1 MDGGER
7 ERPPAG
13 VHALSGGGD
22 DDKSLGIIQTGLPTP
37 GVGMRNRL
45 LCMAG
50 TAWLFAYPAAA
61 ADRALSVTI
70 YNDDLALVQD
80 QRDIELKGGRQRI
93 EFQDVSA
100 QIRPETVSLVAGDI
114 SIVEQNFDF
123 DLLTPAKLMEKAVGQ
138 EITIVRVN
146 PATGAETREQAQ
158 VLATNGGV
166 VLKIGQRIEVL
177 RDDGLPVRVIFDKV
191 PDNLR
196 ARPTLSVTVIGAHGG
211 TRRATLSYL
220 TPGLGWK
227 ADYVA
232 LYNESDS
239 KIDVQGWVTLT
250 NSSGTSYDNAQTLLV
265 AGSPSQVDG
274 GRQVNFRP
282 APRRPTLQEAGTESG
297 SRERLGD
304 FYLYP
309 LAERTTIANLQ
320 TKQVSFL
327 DVHGVPAE
335 HGYEY
340 HNHWLGTAETPLSAK
355 SVYSFSTSAHAGLG
369 DQLPSGVL
377 RFYVRDKRGDP
388 QFIGE
393 SRIDHT
399 PMGSTLSLATG
410 DAFDVKV
417 HAVVDKRTRLAQF
430 DWQTDMRYELSNA
443 LPRAVVVKLIQDG
456 LWGDSSIKT
465 ESQKSTRRSA
475 DSAEWAVTV
484 PANGKTVLTASFD
497 TRY

>member
-1 MDGGER
+1 LSSAALPAER
-7 ERPPAG
+7 
-13 VHALSGGGD
+13 S
-22 DDKSLGIIQTGLPTP
+22 
-37 GVGMRNRL
+37 
-45 LCMAG
+45 
-50 TAWLFAYPAAA
+50 
-61 ADRALSVTI
+61 LSVTI
-70 YNDDLALVQD
+70 YANDLALIQD
-80 QRDIELKGGRQRI
+80 HREIEVSAGRQRI

-100 QIRPETVSLVAGDI
+100 QIRPETVSLTAPDI

-138 EITIVRVN
+138 DITIVRVN
-146 PATGAETREQAQ
+146 PATGAETREQAR

-196 ARPTLSVTVIGAHGG
+196 ARPTLSVTVDSSRAGA
-211 TRRATLSYL
+211 RPATLSYL
-220 TPGLGWK
+220 TPGLGWR

-232 LYNESDS
+232 LFNEADA

-250 NSSGTSYDNAQTLLV
+250 NSSGTGYDNAQTLLV
-265 AGSPSQVDG
+265 AGAPYQVG
-274 GRQVNFRP
+274 GGTGMGAYTGPGPVRRP
-282 APRRPTLQEAGTESG
+282 IPTRPQRPTLQEAGTESG
-297 SRERLGD
+297 SREQLGD

-309 LAERTTIANLQ
+309 LAERTSIANLQ

-335 HGYEY
+335 HGYEF
-340 HNHWLGTAETPLSAK
+340 HNSWLGTAEAPQSAK
-355 SVYSFSTSAHAGLG
+355 TVYSFSTSAHAGLG
-369 DQLPSGVL
+369 DQLPAGVL
-377 RFYVRDKRGDP
+377 RFYLRDKRGDP

-417 HAVVDKRTRLAQF
+417 RSVIDKRTRLGEF
-430 DWQTDMRYELSNA
+430 EWQTDMRYELTNA
-443 LPRAVVVKLIQDG
+443 SPKPVVVKVLQSG
-456 LWGDSSIKT
+456 LWGDSRIT
-465 ESQKSTRRSA
+465 AESQKSVRQ
-475 DSAEWAVTV
+475 SAETAEWPVSV
-484 PANGKTVLTASFD
+484 PANGKAALTASFV

>member
-1 MDGGER
+1 MHLRFLGLGC
-7 ERPPAG
+7 A
-13 VHALSGGGD
+13 A
-22 DDKSLGIIQTGLPTP
+22 SLLAIPCAI
-37 GVGMRNRL
+37 
-45 LCMAG
+45 
-50 TAWLFAYPAAA
+50 A
-61 ADRALSVTI
+61 ADRSVSITI
-70 YNDDLALVQD
+70 YADDLALVQD
-80 QRDIELKGGRQRI
+80 RREVELKGGRQRL

-100 QIRPETVSLVAGDI
+100 QIRPETVSLAAADI

-146 PATGAETREQAQ
+146 PASGAETREQAQ

-196 ARPTLSVTVIGAHGG
+196 ARPTLSVTVIGGHAGS
-211 TRRATLSYL
+211 RPATLSYL
-220 TPGLGWK
+220 TPGVGWK

-232 LYNESDS
+232 LYNEGDS

-250 NSSGTSYDNAQTLLV
+250 NTSGATYDNAQTLLV
-265 AGSPSQVDG
+265 AGSPAQVDG
-274 GRQVNFRP
+274 GRQSNYNR
-282 APRRPTLQEAGTESG
+282 AMQARATLQQAGTESG
-297 SRERLGD
+297 GRERLGD
-304 FYLYP
+304 YYLYP

-340 HNHWLGTAETPLSAK
+340 RNQWLGTSETAQSAK
-355 SVYSFSTSAHAGLG
+355 TIYSFSTSAHAGLG
-369 DQLPSGVL
+369 DQLPAGIL
-377 RFYVRDKRGDP
+377 RFYMRDKRGDP

-417 HAVVDKRTRLAQF
+417 HAVVDKRTRLNVF
-430 DWQTDMRYELSNA
+430 DWQSDMRYELTNA
-443 LPRAVVVKLIQDG
+443 LPRPVTVKLLQDG
-456 LWGDSSIKT
+456 LWGDSRIT
-465 ESQKSTRRSA
+465 AESQKSTRRSA
-475 DSAEWAVTV
+475 ETAEWAVTV
-484 PANGKTVLTASFD
+484 PAKGKTILTASFE
-497 TRY
+497 TRF

>member
-1 MDGGER
+1 MR
-7 ERPPAG
+7 TPISLVG
-13 VHALSGGGD
+13 VALGWIV
-22 DDKSLGIIQTGLPTP
+22 SLAFADEP
-37 GVGMRNRL
+37 GV
-45 LCMAG
+45 
-50 TAWLFAYPAAA
+50 
-61 ADRALSVTI
+61 SVTI
-70 YNDDLALVQD
+70 YQDNLALIQD
-80 QRDIELKGGRQRI
+80 HRTIEVAGGRQRI
-93 EFQDVSA
+93 EFQNVSA
-100 QIRPETVSLVAGDI
+100 QIRPETVSLAAADL

-138 EITIVRVN
+138 AVTLVRVT
-146 PATGAETREQAQ
+146 PGTGAETREKAL

-166 VLKIGQRIEVL
+166 VLKIGERIEVL

-191 PDNLR
+191 PENLR
-196 ARPTLSVTVIGAHGG
+196 ARPTLSVTVDGEHKGS
-211 TRRATLSYL
+211 RPATLSYL
-220 TPGLGWK
+220 TPGLGWR

-232 LYNESDS
+232 LFNEADS

-250 NSSGTSYDNAQTLLV
+250 NSSGTTYTDARTLLV
-265 AGSPSQVDG
+265 AGSPASADAG
-274 GRQVNFRP
+274 PAWRPRP
-282 APRRPTLQEAGTESG
+282 ARSTLVQPGTESG

-327 DVHGVPAE
+327 DVHGVPAS

-340 HNHWLGTAETPLSAK
+340 RNTWLGSSDTPQSAK
-355 SVYSFSTSAHAGLG
+355 TVYRFSSSAHAGLG
-369 DQLPSGVL
+369 DQLPAGIL
-377 RFYVRDKRGDP
+377 RFYMRDKRGSP

-399 PMGSTLSLATG
+399 PMGSTLSLSTG

-417 HAVVDKRTRLAQF
+417 QATVVKRTSLGTF
-430 DWQTDMRYELSNA
+430 DWQTDMRYTVTNA
-443 LPRAVVVKLIQDG
+443 LPQPVTVALLQAG
-456 LWGDSSIKT
+456 LWGDATIKT

-475 DSAEWAVTV
+475 DVTEWSVNV
-484 PANGKTVLTASFD
+484 PANGKTEVTASFE

>member
-1 MDGGER
+1 
-7 ERPPAG
+7 
-13 VHALSGGGD
+13 
-22 DDKSLGIIQTGLPTP
+22 
-37 GVGMRNRL
+37 MRVRL
-45 LCMAG
+45 LCIG
-50 TAWLFAYPAAA
+50 WLTWLLANPTWGAE
-61 ADRALSVTI
+61 RTLSVTI
-70 YNDDLALVQD
+70 YSNDLALVQD
-80 QRDIELKGGRQRI
+80 RRDIEVKDGRQRI

-100 QIRPETVSLVAGDI
+100 QIRPETVSLSAADI
-114 SIVEQNFDF
+114 AIVEQNFDF

-146 PATGAETREQAQ
+146 PATGAETREQAL

-196 ARPTLSVTVIGAHGG
+196 ARPTLSVSIIGTHAGLK
-211 TRRATLSYL
+211 RATLSYL

-232 LYNESDS
+232 LYNEIDS

-250 NSSGTSYDNAQTLLV
+250 NSSGTTYDNAQTLLI
-265 AGSPSQVDG
+265 AGSPSSNG
-274 GRQVNFRP
+274 GQSENYRPPVRRQ
-282 APRRPTLQEAGTESG
+282 TLQRPGTESG
-297 SRERLGD
+297 TRERLGD
-304 FYLYP
+304 YYLYP
-309 LAERTTIANLQ
+309 LAERTTLSNLQ

-327 DVHGVPAE
+327 EVHGVPAE
-335 HGYEY
+335 HGYEFR
-340 HNHWLGTAETPLSAK
+340 NRWLGTSETPQSAQ
-355 SVYSFSTSAHAGLG
+355 SIYSFSTSAHAGLG
-369 DQLPSGVL
+369 DQLPAGTL
-377 RFYVRDKRGDP
+377 RFYMKDKRGDP

-417 HAVVDKRTRLAQF
+417 QAIVDKRTRLSTF
-430 DWQTDMRYELSNA
+430 DWQTDMRYELTNA
-443 LPRAVVVKLIQDG
+443 APSAVVVKLRQEG
-456 LWGDSSIKT
+456 LWGDSSVKA

-475 DSAEWAVTV
+475 DAAEWSVTV
-484 PANGKTVLTASFD
+484 PANGKTTVTATFE